1 MIFKIENCICPCLP
15 ELGIQFQKLAILQAK
30 AATIIKNDAIKHL
43 ELLGEANVK
52 LIGEESRRT
61 KIAAFLS
68 ESKNLDLERR
78 RLPLRL
84 FLCDMIN
91 FVTFPFPPFS
101 PHKYPKIL
109 D

>member
-1 MIFKIENCICPCLP
+1 MP

-30 AATIIKNDAIKHL
+30 AATIIKNDTIKHL

-78 RLPLRL
+78 RLLLRL

-91 FVTFPFPPFS
+91 FVTSPFPPFF
-101 PHKYPKIL
+101 P
-109 D
+109 